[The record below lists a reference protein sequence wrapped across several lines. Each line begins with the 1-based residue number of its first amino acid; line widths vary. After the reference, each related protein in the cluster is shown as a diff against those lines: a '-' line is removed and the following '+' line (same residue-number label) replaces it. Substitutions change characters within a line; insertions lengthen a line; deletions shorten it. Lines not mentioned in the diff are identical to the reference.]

1 MQCKATLTL
10 QMPDEVQMRIQGPA
24 SLPTLIY
31 LPGLHGN
38 WTLVGAFRDALGG
51 RVRFVETTYPPTLKW
66 SLEDYAAEV
75 EATLAGHGITE
86 GWLLAESFSSQIAWP
101 IIKRKHFHVEG
112 LILAGGF
119 VQHPMRWG
127 VRLAE
132 RLCGDISFA
141 LLTRIL
147 FGYAKVSRWRFRH
160 SPETH
165 RAIQDFIA
173 HLTEAERQAAKHRLR
188 LVVQNDACAIASQ
201 VSLPVYGLTG
211 VFDPVVPWYWVRR
224 WLKKNCRALREYK
237 IIWHADHNVL
247 GTGAKAAADQIVHW
261 ISAPA

>member
-1 MQCKATLTL
+1 
-10 QMPDEVQMRIQGPA
+10 MPDEVQMRIHGA
-24 SLPTLIY
+24 DSLPTLIY

-38 WTLVGAFRDALGG
+38 WTLIGGFRDALAG

-75 EATLAGHGITE
+75 EAALAGHGIAE

-101 IIKRKHFHVEG
+101 IIRRKRFQVNG

-141 LLTRIL
+141 MIARIL

-160 SPETH
+160 SPETY